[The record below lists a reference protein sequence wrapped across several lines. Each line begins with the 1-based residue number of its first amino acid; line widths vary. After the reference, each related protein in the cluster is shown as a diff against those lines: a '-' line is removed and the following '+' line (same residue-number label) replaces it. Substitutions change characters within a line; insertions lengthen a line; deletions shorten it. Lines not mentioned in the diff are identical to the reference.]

1 MANHRGMILVTG
13 ATGFVGNH
21 LVRLLVDR
29 GERVRVLVRPGA
41 DPRPLAGMDVE
52 RVNGDLR
59 NAESVNDACAGAT
72 RVIHAAA
79 MVRIGWTGL
88 EAMREVNVAGTRLV
102 AQAARRAGARLIHV
116 SSVDALGLGSLD
128 SPADETSRGGKTAC
142 PYVVTKIEA
151 ESVVEEEIARGLD
164 AVVVNPGFLL
174 GPCDWKP
181 SSGCM
186 LVEVGR
192 TGSLLAPAGGCSV
205 ADVRDVSAA
214 IMAALDRASGGDR
227 FILAGENVTYL
238 ALWRLFAKVA
248 GRRGPFGR
256 LGPLLQWGLGRGGD
270 LFGRI
275 KGEEPVINSAAL
287 AMSSLGHYYS
297 SAKARSELEYRNR
310 SLEETVVDAWQWFSD
325 HGYLAP

>member
-1 MANHRGMILVTG
+1 MILVTG

-29 GERVRVLVRPGA
+29 GERVRVLIRPGA

-52 RVNGDLR
+52 MVNGDLR
-59 NAESVNDACAGAT
+59 NADSVNYACAGAT

-102 AQAARRAGARLIHV
+102 AQAARLTGARLIHV
-116 SSVDALGLGSLD
+116 SSVDALGLGSLG
-128 SPADETSRGGKTAC
+128 SPADEVTPRGGKTQC
-142 PYVVTKIEA
+142 PYVVTKTEA
-151 ESVVEEEIARGLD
+151 ESVVAEEIVRGLD

-181 SSGCM
+181 SSGRM

-192 TGSLLAPAGGCSV
+192 AAPLLAPAGGCSV
-205 ADVRDVSAA
+205 ADVRDVGAA
-214 IMAALDRASGGDR
+214 ILAALDRAKGGDR

-238 ALWRLFAKVA
+238 ELWRLFAKVA
-248 GRRGPFGR
+248 GRRGPVGK
-256 LGPLLQWGLGRGGD
+256 LGPVLRWGLGRGGD
-270 LFGRI
+270 LFGRFT
-275 KGEEPVINSAAL
+275 GEEPVVNSAAL